1 MDFWSI
7 RNTPNPMSLI
17 IREIP
22 AILLSGNHKAIEEWR
37 QNQSIDLTKK
47 RRPDL
52 ILKKKDKI

>member
-1 MDFWSI
+1 MK
-7 RNTPNPMSLI
+7 
-17 IREIP
+17 IP
-22 AILLSGNHKAIEEWR
+22 EILLSGNHKAIEEWR